1 MKKIV
6 DSQNIFKSY
15 LQLISIPDFW
25 AYTLIMS
32 LGIGAFFVFIS
43 GVSLVADKQFDMSQ
57 AQIGLGIGSITFG
70 FLFGSFLSG
79 RLAANYSLDAM
90 ILSGRCVACLGLFL
104 CLLVFSFGFVSPLN
118 LLAGTMCVGVGN
130 GLTSPS
136 ASSAVMFVRK
146 ELSASASG
154 LSGAVIVVVG
164 AIMTS
169 ITGAILDLYPN
180 AFALVCMM
188 FSVTFLSFVI
198 AIWISTRPKKLTIQE

>member
-1 MKKIV
+1 LTTRAF
-6 DSQNIFKSY
+6 FKSY
-15 LQLISIPDFW
+15 LQLISTPDFW

-32 LGIGAFFVFIS
+32 LGIGAFFVFKS
-43 GVSLVADKQFDMSQ
+43 GVPLVADKQFDMSQ

-70 FLFGSFLSG
+70 FLFGSFLSS
-79 RLAANYSLDAM
+79 RLATNYSLDAL
-90 ILSGRCVACLGLFL
+90 ILSGRCVGCLGLFL
-104 CLLVFSFGFVSPLN
+104 CLLVLSLGFVSSVT

-146 ELSASASG
+146 DLSASASG
-154 LSGAVIVVVG
+154 LSGAVIVVIG

-169 ITGAILDLYPN
+169 ITGAILDVYPN
-180 AFALVCMM
+180 AFALVCIM

-198 AIWISTRPKKLTIQE
+198 AVWILTRPKGWLAQD

>member
-1 MKKIV
+1 M
-6 DSQNIFKSY
+6 
-15 LQLISIPDFW
+15 
-25 AYTLIMS
+25 
-32 LGIGAFFVFIS
+32 
-43 GVSLVADKQFDMSQ
+43 
-57 AQIGLGIGSITFG
+57 
-70 FLFGSFLSG
+70 
-79 RLAANYSLDAM
+79 
-90 ILSGRCVACLGLFL
+90 
-104 CLLVFSFGFVSPLN
+104 FGFVSPLN